1 MLPAPAPVDAIGP
14 APAPAAAVFAPVS
27 GLSAV
32 GFSVGDGMGCYDIR
46 NTTCS
51 LNLFSIYQQDF
62 LNPNREILQNNQNN
76 RIIITD

>member
-1 MLPAPAPVDAIGP
+1 MLPAPAPVDAKG
-14 APAPAAAVFAPVS
+14 PAPAAAVFAPVS

-51 LNLFSIYQQDF
+51 LYLFSIYQQDF
-62 LNPNREILQNNQNN
+62 LYPNREILQNNQNN